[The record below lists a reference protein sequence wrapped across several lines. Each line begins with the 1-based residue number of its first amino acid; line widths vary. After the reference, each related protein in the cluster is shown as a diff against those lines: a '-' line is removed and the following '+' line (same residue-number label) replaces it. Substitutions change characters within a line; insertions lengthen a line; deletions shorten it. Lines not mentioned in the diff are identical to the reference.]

1 MYESIKR
8 FLEMKL
14 KLKLKVNDAKSA
26 VAQVGDRQFLGY
38 RLHNNGRLT
47 VAPTSIDRAKDQIRS
62 LSWRSCG
69 KSLTQVL
76 TALNVFLRG
85 WFNYYHLAEDNNL
98 WHRLD
103 GWIRRRL
110 RCLKLKQ
117 RKRGVSIWTLLVSLG
132 VSEISARKI
141 GSSGKGWWRLSRT
154 RPVHRALNNAWFEGQ
169 GLMSL
174 KRQWELLLNT

>member
-1 MYESIKR
+1 MYQSLKR
-8 FLEMKL
+8 FLAI
-14 KLKLKVNDAKSA
+14 KLKLKVNDTKSA
-26 VAQVGDRQFLGY
+26 VAQVGDRKFLGY
-38 RLHNNGRLT
+38 RVLNDGRLT
-47 VAPTSIDRAKDQIRS
+47 VAPTSIDRAKDKIRS

-76 TALNVFLRG
+76 TALNTFLRG
-85 WFNYYHLAEDNNL
+85 WFNYYHLAEDNHL
-98 WHRLD
+98 WHQLD

-117 RKRGVSIWTLLVSLG
+117 KKRGASIWKLLVSLG

-154 RPVHRALNNAWFEGQ
+154 RPVHQALNNAWFKRQ
-169 GLMSL
+169 GLISL